1 MAGSGLDMV
10 QSLAGA
16 VGLRLGAAFGNL
28 HYPAFQQP
36 YAEMSDTFLKPGCDG
51 LQPAVTREEVGCRTA
66 RAGSMR
72 WPGGFLEGYPIGS
85 LDT

>member
-1 MAGSGLDMV
+1 MV

-36 YAEMSDTFLKPGCDG
+36 YAEISDTFLKPGCDG
-51 LQPAVTREEVGCRTA
+51 LQPAVTREESGLPNGACRQHALA
-66 RAGSMR
+66 RRFS
-72 WPGGFLEGYPIGS
+72 
-85 LDT
+85 